1 MRGGMRRGRSRS
13 RSAVSEMNQLISRQ
27 LNLRSNSRGRSQSR
41 PRSLSKHRSGSAGLG
56 RSPGSGSNPN
66 PYYMR
71 RRSYSRGRDDVRQN
85 PVRGRGGRSASRSG
99 RQMSVDK
106 FAAVRR
112 EPRNMGDVWQHDRFP
127 SRPGVATQ
135 GPGKLM
141 VSNLEYGVTDT
152 DIKELFSEF
161 GRLKDTHVHYDISGR
176 SLGTAD
182 VIYERKSD
190 AIKALKQYDGVPL
203 DGRPMKIEMAA
214 DTNALMNG
222 RAARPTRSSSVGRR
236 RGASG
241 ASVGRV
247 MKRGGRIGRGGRGGR
262 GAGGQLRQRSRG
274 SASRGLPA
282 RGARGGSRGRGGP
295 KRGGR
300 GSKRGAAGKTA
311 SPPNRDQLDKE
322 LDTFMK
328 ER

>member
-1 MRGGMRRGRSRS
+1 
-13 RSAVSEMNQLISRQ
+13 
-27 LNLRSNSRGRSQSR
+27 
-41 PRSLSKHRSGSAGLG
+41 
-56 RSPGSGSNPN
+56 
-66 PYYMR
+66 MR

-203 DGRPMKIEMAA
+203 DGRPMKIEMASDA
-214 DTNALMNG
+214 TAFIKNNT
-222 RAARPTRSSSVGRR
+222 RPRSNSVSRR
-236 RGASG
+236 RGNS
-241 ASVGRV
+241 GRV
-247 MKRGGRIGRGGRGGR
+247 MKRGGGSSRGAGRGGSRSRIRGGRGGGSSR
-262 GAGGQLRQRSRG
+262 GAG
-274 SASRGLPA
+274 
-282 RGARGGSRGRGGP
+282 RGGSRSRI
-295 KRGGR
+295 R
-300 GSKRGAAGKTA
+300 
-311 SPPNRDQLDKE
+311 
-322 LDTFMK
+322 
-328 ER
+328 